1 LGPSTAFGKYQSAY
15 CGRVSSAGVRT
26 SSKVEMVVWLRR
38 LSLYGVFVSWEKDGQ
53 KRRGIHTDE
62 PLYSSNSLESSSMSV
77 YATLTCETGR
87 SREERAVIDGA
98 KKGSLDLPLSN
109 MCMLGSREV
118 MGDMACWRRIRTGT
132 SGASGCANWR
142 LTMVGAAQLQSCS
155 AVGSRPAQWTQLEL
169 EGGGLTTMA
178 CRGDEHGMGAGGSR
192 GVGKRRRALRAA
204 ALASLFVQSDRGRWA
219 EACGS
224 PWSQLTAAARARR
237 PYGVL
242 Q

>member
-1 LGPSTAFGKYQSAY
+1 
-15 CGRVSSAGVRT
+15 
-26 SSKVEMVVWLRR
+26 VVWLRR
-38 LSLYGVFVSWEKDGQ
+38 LSLYEVFVSWEMHGQ
-53 KRRGIHTDE
+53 KWRVVHTDE

-87 SREERAVIDGA
+87 SREERAVMDGA

-142 LTMVGAAQLQSCS
+142 LTMVGAAELQSCS
-155 AVGSRPAQWTQLEL
+155 AVGSRPARWTQLEL

-178 CRGDEHGMGAGGSR
+178 CRGDEHGMVWGLEEVGAWGS
-192 GVGKRRRALRAA
+192 GEEPSGQRRLRVF
-204 ALASLFVQSDRGRWA
+204 LYKVTEGRWA

-224 PWSQLTAAARARR
+224 PWSQSAAAARARR